1 MKKRGKENQKS
12 LRKGHQGGEKLP
24 QSINVPYDLAVEIL
38 SRLPVKT
45 LARLRCVSKLWSSS
59 IITEAIK
66 TRALTQPPQL
76 VVCYHRSIQ
85 SSYISSYTYPLNANT
100 TFVAA
105 DRGGLAMS
113 PPCRTLYQR
122 RSTFD
127 YAYVRG
133 LIFYYSDSKQFAI
146 YNPTT
151 SQNVLLPRTV
161 GYHKENKSFD
171 GFSRYDPVANVA
183 ESKYYHGFFGYDPV
197 KDQYKVLRFI
207 KGATICDYSCMVI
220 TFRGPNKQE
229 WRKIEI
235 QEDIS
240 PPRGNGVCINGI
252 IYYIGGT
259 LTSSVLVLGRF
270 DVRFERFDHIQMPID
285 VEMNQLEEL
294 SLVNYQGKLGCTFYS
309 KDRAEVWVM
318 KDHGSEK
325 HEWSKVTIDMSLPD
339 MLKTLVAGVTLD
351 GDIVIMPK
359 TLDSAQTLLYAYFY
373 NPKENKT
380 RRVEFETNLKGEL
393 EVCIFSEPDH
403 MENAPS
409 LLGSQFN
416 RKKTKKKKKKK
427 KKKKSATTTVFS
439 YNKIILCPK
448 KLLVIV
454 FLCVALVLATTF
466 RTWLIS
472 LVDSFHY

>member
-12 LRKGHQGGEKLP
+12 LRQGHQGGEKLP

-38 SRLPVKT
+38 SRLQVKT

-66 TRALTQPPQL
+66 TRALTQPRQL
-76 VVCYHRSIQ
+76 VVCYHRSLQ

-133 LIFYYSDSKQFAI
+133 LICYYSDSKQFAI

-151 SQNVLLPRTV
+151 SQNVLLPPTV

-171 GFSRYDPVANVA
+171 GFSRYDPVAKSYVV

-207 KGATICDYSCMVI
+207 EGATICDYSCMVI

-252 IYYIGGT
+252 IYYLGGT

-285 VEMNQLEEL
+285 VAMNQLEEL

-318 KDHGSEK
+318 
-325 HEWSKVTIDMSLPD
+325 
-339 MLKTLVAGVTLD
+339 
-351 GDIVIMPK
+351 
-359 TLDSAQTLLYAYFY
+359 
-373 NPKENKT
+373 
-380 RRVEFETNLKGEL
+380 
-393 EVCIFSEPDH
+393 
-403 MENAPS
+403 
-409 LLGSQFN
+409 N
-416 RKKTKKKKKKK
+416 RD
-427 KKKKSATTTVFS
+427 VN
-439 YNKIILCPK
+439 Y
-448 KLLVIV
+448 
-454 FLCVALVLATTF
+454 
-466 RTWLIS
+466 RG
-472 LVDSFHY
+472 

>member
-38 SRLPVKT
+38 SRLQVKT

-66 TRALTQPPQL
+66 TRALTQPRQL

-235 QEDIS
+235 QVS
-240 PPRGNGVCINGI
+240 RR
-252 IYYIGGT
+252 YR
-259 LTSSVLVLGRF
+259 SA
-270 DVRFERFDHIQMPID
+270 ER
-285 VEMNQLEEL
+285 
-294 SLVNYQGKLGCTFYS
+294 
-309 KDRAEVWVM
+309 
-318 KDHGSEK
+318 
-325 HEWSKVTIDMSLPD
+325 
-339 MLKTLVAGVTLD
+339 
-351 GDIVIMPK
+351 
-359 TLDSAQTLLYAYFY
+359 
-373 NPKENKT
+373 
-380 RRVEFETNLKGEL
+380 
-393 EVCIFSEPDH
+393 
-403 MENAPS
+403 
-409 LLGSQFN
+409 
-416 RKKTKKKKKKK
+416 
-427 KKKKSATTTVFS
+427 
-439 YNKIILCPK
+439 
-448 KLLVIV
+448 
-454 FLCVALVLATTF
+454 
-466 RTWLIS
+466 
-472 LVDSFHY
+472 